1 MFSSAK
7 SKFESY
13 LNTSNVNMDERIAE
27 RVTAEVATEA
37 GTSPTKLA
45 SNEMVA
51 EGGGHT
57 GVHFTTKRFRKR
69 KVIRKPSHLTMRRF
83 SLGMSVMTA
92 KPINTNPVKI
102 NPLTMPSD
110 SQPSNEEPSTTPNE
124 KKA

>member
-1 MFSSAK
+1 MAKRKGTGVVLAGLAGLAASYLSKKENREKALNMFSSAK

-57 GVHFTTKRFRKR
+57 GVHFY
-69 KVIRKPSHLTMRRF
+69 
-83 SLGMSVMTA
+83 
-92 KPINTNPVKI
+92 
-102 NPLTMPSD
+102 
-110 SQPSNEEPSTTPNE
+110 NEEIQE
-124 KKA
+124 KEK